1 MLTWLY
7 TYTQLYI
14 YKGKNITYAIL
25 LNFLRRNCMQ
35 IVTMAYFEYQA
46 LLQLN
51 DNKTGAKMA
60 VLTVALCSW
69 FLSYRYRN
77 KHWQTAQ
84 DELASRNT
92 VAIVRLEWE
101 PNGRLFIA
109 WVFFDRGQLEL
120 YSGLRQTKCTS
131 CHSTFHDFL
140 KSHIFGRIPHAS
152 H

>member
-51 DNKTGAKMA
+51 DNKTGAKMTA
-60 VLTVALCSW
+60 LTVALCS
-69 FLSYRYRN
+69 
-77 KHWQTAQ
+77 
-84 DELASRNT
+84 
-92 VAIVRLEWE
+92 
-101 PNGRLFIA
+101 
-109 WVFFDRGQLEL
+109 
-120 YSGLRQTKCTS
+120 
-131 CHSTFHDFL
+131 
-140 KSHIFGRIPHAS
+140 
-152 H
+152 